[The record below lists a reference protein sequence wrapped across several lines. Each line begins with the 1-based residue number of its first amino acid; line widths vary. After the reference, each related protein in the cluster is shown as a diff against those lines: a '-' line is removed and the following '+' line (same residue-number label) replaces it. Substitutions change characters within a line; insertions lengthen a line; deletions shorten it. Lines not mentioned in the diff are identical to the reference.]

1 MHEQNEDEIEIP
13 TERYISPETS
23 QQIIEEI
30 RLV

>member
-13 TERYISPETS
+13 TERYISPEKS